1 MYQENMKRKEVR
13 PEFHCRRPSEDANLA
28 PPLSTSCSPVTIS
41 ILERSENFGQIL
53 ANVSGEHK
61 AKGGMPWISSSKA
74 VRRRCAAT
82 SNSSPPWILSLRR
95 RYIVPPLSIS
105 CSPVTISILE
115 RSENFGQILANVSQ
129 ENMKRKEVS
138 PEFHRQR
145 PFENAAP
152 LRFSP
157 IVIDFSVTR
166 YSRVFF
172 IPYENTRDVKPRPNS
187 TMNVPVDCRFPRS
200 LPISLTPCIV
210 GYFSPLRKV
219 FWTWNRIQWVQWMYP
234 LIADFPR
241 SLPIFQSPGIV
252 GYFSSLMKI
261 LGTWNRVQ
269 IVQWT
274 YPLIADFPRSM
285 PISLTPCI
293 VGYFS
298 PLRKVFWTWNRIQW
312 VQWMYHL
319 IADFP
324 RSLPIFQ
331 SPGIVGYFYPLW
343 KYSGRETASK

>member
-95 RYIVPPLSIS
+95 RYLVPPLSIS

-166 YSRVFF
+166 IVGYFSSLMKILGTWNRVQ
-172 IPYENTRDVKPRPNS
+172 IVQWTYPLIAD
-187 TMNVPVDCRFPRS
+187 FPRS

-241 SLPIFQSPGIV
+241 SLPIFQSPV
-252 GYFSSLMKI
+252 
-261 LGTWNRVQ
+261 
-269 IVQWT
+269 
-274 YPLIADFPRSM
+274 
-285 PISLTPCI
+285 
-293 VGYFS
+293 
-298 PLRKVFWTWNRIQW
+298 
-312 VQWMYHL
+312 
-319 IADFP
+319 
-324 RSLPIFQ
+324 
-331 SPGIVGYFYPLW
+331 
-343 KYSGRETASK
+343 